1 MEYIIYESDT
11 NLFIPESVMHYLGF
25 SDSVNAANNNITG
38 LPFLPDFEKV
48 VNGGVNY
55 YKTESARKGGFSAG
69 DGDTLVY
76 KDSSEVGL

>member
-11 NLFIPESVMHYLGF
+11 DLFIPESVMQYLGF
-25 SDSVNAANNNITG
+25 SNSVNAANNNITG

-55 YKTESARKGGFSAG
+55 YKTASSRKGGFSAG

>member
-11 NLFIPESVMHYLGF
+11 DLFIPESVMQYLGLDNCI
-25 SDSVNAANNNITG
+25 SAANDGRTG

-48 VNGGVNY
+48 VNGGTNY
-55 YKTESARKGGFSAG
+55 YKPIGVGKGAFSAG